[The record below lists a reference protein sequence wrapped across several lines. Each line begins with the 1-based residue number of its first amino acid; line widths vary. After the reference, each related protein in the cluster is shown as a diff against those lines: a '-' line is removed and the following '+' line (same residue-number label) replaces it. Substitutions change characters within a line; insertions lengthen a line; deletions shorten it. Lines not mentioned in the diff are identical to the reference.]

1 MAYAAFTSGKNFPAT
16 GGVGTKREPPLWMK
30 PGDVL
35 EVEISGIGLL
45 RNGIA
50 NAVKKIKES
59 VWGKDVNR
67 NNIDRRTLLTAVPA
81 AMALAGLPRR
91 GFAATGGNP
100 FPKGFLWGAAI
111 SGHQTEGNNTNS
123 DSWQLEQLQPGPFAE
138 QSGIACDFFN
148 RYAEDLALA
157 AQLGFNAFRFSL
169 EWSRIEPEEGQFDDK
184 ALDHYRRI
192 AATCREKGM
201 VPAVTFNHFTTPIWF
216 AKRGGWEVAGSAD
229 QFARFCERAVKG
241 VGEFTGI
248 ASTLNE
254 PNLGRLLQVMLPPP
268 VIADM
273 NKAMQRAAAMAGSDR
288 FSAAQFGDQDA
299 MLPNMLEG
307 HRKAV
312 AAIKAGPG
320 DFPVGVSLA
329 LVDDQAVGADSVRDK
344 VHHYLNAAWL
354 DAAKADDFVGVQT
367 YGRKRYDAKGIMRP
381 PEGVELTQTGEEFY
395 PQALGAT
402 IRYAHAATGRPVYV
416 TENGIATT
424 DDTRRVAYID
434 GAVAAVKACLD
445 DGIPVKGY
453 LHWSFMDNFEW
464 VFGYR
469 PKFGLVAVDR
479 ETMKRT
485 PKPSA
490 IHLGAIAK
498 RNGATA

>member
-1 MAYAAFTSGKNFPAT
+1 MNK
-16 GGVGTKREPPLWMK
+16 K
-30 PGDVL
+30 
-35 EVEISGIGLL
+35 
-45 RNGIA
+45 
-50 NAVKKIKES
+50 AVH
-59 VWGKDVNR
+59 
-67 NNIDRRTLLTAVPA
+67 RRTLLAAVPA
-81 AMALAGLPRR
+81 AMALAGLPGR
-91 GFAATGGNP
+91 GFAASAGNP

-111 SGHQTEGNNTNS
+111 SGHQTEGNNSNS
-123 DSWQLEQLQPGPFAE
+123 DTWLLEQLQPGPFRE
-138 QSGIACDFFN
+138 KSGIACDFFN

-169 EWSRIEPEEGQFDDK
+169 EWARIEPEEGRFDEK
-184 ALDHYRRI
+184 ALDHYRRV
-192 AATCREKGM
+192 AATCREKGLT
-201 VPAVTFNHFTTPIWF
+201 PAITFNHFSAPVWF

-229 QFARFCERAVKG
+229 SFARFCERAVKA
-241 VGEFTGI
+241 VGDLTGI
-248 ASTLNE
+248 AVTLNE
-254 PNLGRLLQVMLPPP
+254 PNLGRLLHVIVPPP
-268 VIADM
+268 ILAEM
-273 NKAMQRAAAMAGSDR
+273 PKAMLGAAALAGSSR
-288 FSAAQFGDQDA
+288 FSAAQFGDQEA
-299 MLPNMLEG
+299 MLPNLLEG

-344 VHHYLNAAWL
+344 VRDYLNAAWL
-354 DAAKADDFVGVQT
+354 EAAKADDFIGVQT
-367 YGRKRYDAKGIMRP
+367 YGRNRFDAKGLMHP
-381 PEGVELTQTGEEFY
+381 PEGAELTQMGEEFY

-434 GAVAAVKACLD
+434 GALASVKACLA

-464 VFGYR
+464 IAGYG

-479 ETMKRT
+479 QTLKRT

-490 IHLGAIAK
+490 AHLGSIAK
-498 RNGATA
+498 RNGAVA